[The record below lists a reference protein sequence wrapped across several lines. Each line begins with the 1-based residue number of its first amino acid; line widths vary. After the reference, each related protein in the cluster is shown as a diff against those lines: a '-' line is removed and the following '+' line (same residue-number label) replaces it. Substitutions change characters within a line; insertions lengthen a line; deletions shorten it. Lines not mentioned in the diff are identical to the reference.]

1 MQIDPARYH
10 EIRENPHAIS
20 AGCVLQPLGDG
31 TMEFMHQQGGDED
44 TFILMLGA
52 QKVHTPKGAIE
63 ILEGV
68 FLSEDGPG
76 FHPTWDHNQLMNEVV
91 RGSWTIVP
99 KDEVLEEWVERVEE
113 RMNKSK

>member
-1 MQIDPARYH
+1 MQIDPSRYNQ
-10 EIRENPHAIS
+10 IRDNPHQIA

-52 QKVHTPKGAIE
+52 QKVHTPQGAIE

-68 FLSEDGPG
+68 FLSADGPG
-76 FHPTWDHNQLMNEVV
+76 FHPTWDHDQLMREID

-99 KDEVLEEWVERVEE
+99 TEVVLEEWVERVET
-113 RMNKSK
+113 RMNLQR